1 MQSFAE
7 TILFMITTPLFVVF
21 IGLEIF
27 VSNRRK
33 NGIYSKL
40 GFLENMYLMFFNTL
54 LDVGMRIIA
63 LFVLT
68 LVFQYRLFEIDSPIL
83 YWGLLLLAEDITFY
97 TIHYVDHYCRIFWA
111 VHVTHHSSEEYNLSV
126 GLRSS
131 FFEPI
136 YRFIYFIPAV
146 LLGFKAQDVF
156 LMYSITQLYGVF
168 LHTQY
173 VKNFGIFDA
182 FMISPAQHRVH
193 HGTNVKYLDKNMG
206 MFFNFWDKLFKT
218 YQEEEEPVI
227 YGLTT
232 NIKSHDP
239 RVVILHEFK
248 AIIKDVKAAPT
259 FKAKFMYIFGPPGWS
274 HDGSRKTARQL
285 RAELAEEQKNKNQDN

>member
-7 TILFMITTPLFVVF
+7 TILFIITTPLFVVF

-33 NGIYSKL
+33 NGIYSKS
-40 GFLENMYLMFFNTL
+40 GFIENMYLMFFNTL

-68 LVFQYRLFEIDSPIL
+68 LVFQYRLFEIESPII
-83 YWGLLLLAEDITFY
+83 YWVLLLLAEDITFY

-173 VKNFGIFDA
+173 VKNFGIFDS

-239 RVVILHEFK
+239 RTVILHEFK
-248 AIIKDVKAAPT
+248 AIIKDVKSAPT
-259 FKAKFMYIFGPPGWS
+259 FKAKLMYIFGPPGWS

-285 RAELAEEQKNKNQDN
+285 RAELAQKENNNNQ